1 MRFGT
6 TQYASISQL
15 HGARCPTFAA
25 AAASRCS
32 CRAPFAMAPRILAT
46 PVDCPGGSASHL
58 PHYLPSCPAALQIK
72 ILSALANAPQEING
86 QLLRNNVIG
95 LREIVRSGS
104 HKANNYKGS
113 IYMVSGGAKHW
124 CIDRVAPGSLG
135 SRSGL
140 AARQCKCDG
149 PRAAGLAGT
158 NSDVALANQ
167 PLALLACRSLT
178 TWTTT

>member
-1 MRFGT
+1 M
-6 TQYASISQL
+6 
-15 HGARCPTFAA
+15 AR
-25 AAASRCS
+25 
-32 CRAPFAMAPRILAT
+32 RILAT
-46 PVDCPGGSASHL
+46 PVACPGGSASHL
-58 PHYLPSCPAALQIK
+58 PYFLPSSPAALQIK

-113 IYMVSGGAKHW
+113 IYMVSGGVGW
-124 CIDRVAPGSLG
+124 RVHALVNRLYGTLFGQSDWQ
-135 SRSGL
+135 
-140 AARQCKCDG
+140 AARRCKCDNS
-149 PRAAGLAGT
+149 RAAGLAGA
-158 NSDVALANQ
+158 NSNVALANQ